1 MSDTPIPRTTLPYP
15 WLRAP
20 LTQALHT
27 LSGHASLLHGAPGSG
42 QFELAV
48 GLAAAWLCEAPGQGD
63 APAQRSLA
71 CGRCVSCRL
80 VDAGTHPDLMVILP
94 EALQQSLG
102 WQGSESESSGDEEK
116 TKTKKLSNE
125 IKVDAIRA
133 LVLFAQQTASRSAGK
148 VVLIHPADQ
157 LNLVAANTLLKT
169 LEEPPGKLRFILCT
183 ADVAQL
189 LPTVRSRCQAW
200 RVPMPEAAVAQTW
213 LTEQGLKPEQAE
225 LMLRA
230 CGGQPLTALDRHA
243 SGLDARLWASLPKE
257 LAAGRSAVVQG
268 WPLPVLVEA
277 MQKLCL
283 DLARVRAGAAPQ
295 FFPVESL
302 PKAPALDRLST
313 WSKDLLKARRQAEH
327 PWNQTLKVESLV
339 LQARQAMKVA
349 G

>member
-15 WLRAP
+15 WLQQP
-20 LTQALHT
+20 LAQALQT

-48 GLAAAWLCEAPGQGD
+48 GLAAAWLCEAQAPGQ
-63 APAQRSLA
+63 PRTLA
-71 CGRCVSCRL
+71 CGRCVGCRL

-94 EALQQSLG
+94 EALQARLG
-102 WQGSESESSGDEEK
+102 WQGAEGESAGDEEK
-116 TKTKKLSNE
+116 GKAKKLSQE

-133 LVLFAQQTASRSAGK
+133 VVQFAQQTSSRNAGK

-169 LEEPPGKLRFILCT
+169 LEEPPGSLRFILCT
-183 ADVAQL
+183 ADMAQL

-200 RVPMPEAAVAQTW
+200 RVPMPEAHVALPW
-213 LTEQGLKPEQAE
+213 LVGRGLATEQADVL
-225 LMLRA
+225 LRA

-243 SGLDARLWASLPKE
+243 AGMDARLWSTLPKE
-257 LAAGRSAVVQG
+257 LAAGHSGLVQG
-268 WPLPVLVEA
+268 WPLPVLVDA

-283 DLARVRAGAAPQ
+283 DLARAHAGAAPQ
-295 FFPVESL
+295 HFPAECL
-302 PKAPALDRLST
+302 PKPPTLERLST
-313 WSKDLLKARRQAEH
+313 WSKELLKARRQAEH

-339 LQARQAMKVA
+339 LQARQALKLA
-349 G
+349 R